1 MGGIVSLFFSAVR
14 RLDGGIVVPVRF
26 GAVVVE
32 D

>member
-1 MGGIVSLFFSAVR
+1 VSLLVSAVR
-14 RLDGGIVVPVRF
+14 RLDCGMLIDFVRF